1 MLMSLKPLFPRNE
14 ILGICT
20 DLYELAMA
28 AAFFQAGR
36 AHQRATF
43 EVFTRSLPKS
53 RSFLIAAGLEQ
64 ALHYV
69 FNIRFS
75 EDTLRYL
82 RQLDFFRQ
90 VPEAFFDYLKGF
102 RFTGDVR
109 GLPEG
114 TVFFAHEPILE
125 VSGPIIEAQI
135 LETFLINSLNFQ
147 SMVASKA
154 ARICL
159 AARGKPVVDFG
170 TRRAH
175 SPQAGILAA
184 RAAFIGGCS
193 GTSNV
198 WAGFEMGVPIY
209 GTMAHS
215 FIQSFQDEAESFRR
229 FQETF
234 PGDSVLLV
242 DTYDTLE
249 GVRKAIQVGG
259 RIAAVR
265 LDSGNLAELAP
276 QVRRLLDQH
285 GRREVKIVASGG
297 LNEEKLHSL
306 ALCEAPIDSFGVGT
320 DLVVSSDAPSCDLVY
335 KLVEV
340 VWNDRVYPT
349 AKTSPGKASLPHR
362 KQIFRR
368 IQEGQFAGDLVGRW
382 DESPDGDFAQ
392 AQPQLHPYVKGGR
405 LTRELPDLTQIRE
418 RVSGQLSQLPRSYK
432 LLHTV
437 EEYPVSYTSQLL
449 PGGGSPPPG
458 DPQE

>member
-1 MLMSLKPLFPRNE
+1 MNLKPLFPRNE

-28 AAFFQAGR
+28 AAYFQAGR
-36 AHQRATF
+36 THQRATF
-43 EVFTRSLPKS
+43 ELFTRALPKS

-64 ALHYV
+64 ALHYL

-75 EDTLRYL
+75 EESLRYL
-82 RQLDFFRQ
+82 RQLELFGQ
-90 VPEAFFDYLKGF
+90 VPEAFFDYLKDF
-102 RFTGDVR
+102 RFTGEVR

-114 TVFFAHEPILE
+114 TIFFANEPLLE

-135 LETFLINSLNFQ
+135 VETFLINSLNFQ

-154 ARICL
+154 ARVCL
-159 AARGKPVVDFG
+159 AAKGKRVVDFG

-198 WAGFEMGVPIY
+198 WAGFEMGIPVY

-215 FIQSFQDEAESFRR
+215 FVQSFRDEAESFRR
-229 FQETF
+229 FLETF
-234 PGDSVLLV
+234 PQDSILLV

-249 GVRKAIQVGG
+249 GVRKAIREGG
-259 RIAAVR
+259 KMAAVR

-276 QVRRLLDQH
+276 QVRSLLDRH
-285 GRREVKIVASGG
+285 GRQDVQIMASGG
-297 LNEEKLHSL
+297 LNEEKLHAL
-306 ALCEAPIDSFGVGT
+306 ALREAPIDGFGVGT

-340 VWNDRVYPT
+340 VWEDRVYPT
-349 AKTSPGKASLPHR
+349 AKTSPGKVSVPHR

-368 IQEGQFAGDLVGRW
+368 LQDGRFAGDLVARW
-382 DESPDGDFAQ
+382 DESPQGDFAQ
-392 AQPQLHPYVKGGR
+392 AQPQLHPCVKGGQ
-405 LTRELPDLTQIRE
+405 LTRELPDLTDIRE
-418 RVSGQLSQLPRSYK
+418 RAARQLSRLPRSYK

-437 EEYPVSYTSQLL
+437 EEYPVSYSGRLRS
-449 PGGGSPPPG
+449 GGESPLT
-458 DPQE
+458 DPAAK